1 MWFSSLWYAIVS
13 DLERNFKHKL
23 QDFIW
28 TLQFCHVH
36 YLKLSAWIAEATVA
50 VSATAAISTT
60 SVTAAE
66 EARQWRLVHHI
77 ADANVTGKSKR
88 VETDGIFRLPSYRGQ
103 TNNAQRKN
111 QSSIRSTPTPL
122 STPRTFR
129 RTTSCIPYILFE
141 AIIPGQASKRTHTWS
156 EDLLQGS
163 LHVQTGLGLCL
174 DATTQLAPKIRCI
187 WYWIR
192 EQTPISRKCRSP
204 RVRASR
210 RRVRRKTNPIDRRHT
225 LQSWDIMYEIEKRL
239 RWHVKILIL
248 GSMVIVLVR
257 VFSTFEN

>member
-1 MWFSSLWYAIVS
+1 MLFSYPWHAIVI

-23 QDFIW
+23 QDSIW

-36 YLKLSAWIAEATVA
+36 YLKLQAWIAETSVTI
-50 VSATAAISTT
+50 SIPAAISTT

-103 TNNAQRKN
+103 TKNAQRKN
-111 QSSIRSTPTPL
+111 QSSIRSTSTPL

-141 AIIPGQASKRTHTWS
+141 AIILGQASKRTHTWS
-156 EDLLQGS
+156 ENLLQGS
-163 LHVQTGLGLCL
+163 LHVQTSLDLCL
-174 DATTQLAPKIRCI
+174 DATTQLAPRIRCI

-192 EQTPISRKCRSP
+192 EQTPISRKCRPP
-204 RVRASR
+204 RVRARR
-210 RRVRRKTNPIDRRHT
+210 RRVRRKTNPTGRRHT
-225 LQSWDIMYEIEKRL
+225 LQGWDMMYEIEKRL
-239 RWHVKILIL
+239 RWHVKILTL
-248 GSMVIVLVR
+248 ESMIIVLVR
-257 VFSTFEN
+257 VLSTFEN